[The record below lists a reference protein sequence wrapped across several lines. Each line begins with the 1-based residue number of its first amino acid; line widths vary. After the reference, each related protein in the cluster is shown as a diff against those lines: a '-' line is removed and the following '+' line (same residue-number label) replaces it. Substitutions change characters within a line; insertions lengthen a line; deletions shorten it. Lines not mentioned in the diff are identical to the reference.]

1 MMGARRGVER
11 GNNEGKEVMA
21 RLEHAR
27 LGNVMTYGLMNDGMF
42 GRGKISLYVWLYNG
56 GELVI
61 KYSASRIIEKCK
73 RSDLVDESL

>member
-11 GNNEGKEVMA
+11 GNNKGKEVMA

-61 KYSASRIIEKCK
+61 KYSFAHITHHRKMQKI
-73 RSDLVDESL
+73 RSC